1 MYGIFGGGVGKLY
14 SISTGGQHEV
24 PYRHIDKSGQLNSIS
39 TVDQHENQTEYG
51 SPVIPVRDALRQDE
65 VNINSIERR

>member
-1 MYGIFGGGVGKLY
+1 
-14 SISTGGQHEV
+14 V